1 MEISNIKTAA
11 LADEKKWN
19 KLDSAWVLNLFGT
32 AVGAGVLFLPI
43 NAGMGG
49 FWPLVFMALIVG
61 PMTYLAHRGLS
72 RFVLSSEHPGS
83 DITEVVEE
91 HFGKTAGK
99 LITLLYFFAIFPI
112 LLIYGVG
119 ITNTVISFMEN
130 QLHMA
135 APPRMILS
143 IMLISA
149 LISVMLMGEK
159 FMLKVTE
166 WLVYPLVAI
175 LFALSIYLIPEWNT
189 ASLQQMPSG
198 SAFLT
203 TLWLTIPV
211 LIFSFNHSPAISA
224 FSLSQRRE
232 YKTREATEQHSNRV
246 LRGTSALLL
255 IFVMLFVFSCVL
267 TLTPEELAL
276 AKTQNISILSFLAN
290 KFDNP
295 YISYFGPLVAFLA
308 ITSSFFGHYLGAREG
323 LAGLIIK
330 MNRDAGKTDIN
341 RNRLNYITALFFLF
355 SLWLVATINPSILGL
370 IESLGGPIIAMIL
383 FIMPMYAIRNVPAMQ
398 KYRGKFSN
406 VFVTVMG
413 LIAISAI
420 VYILFR

>member
-1 MEISNIKTAA
+1 M
-11 LADEKKWN
+11 
-19 KLDSAWVLNLFGT
+19 AWVLNLFGT

-49 FWPLVFMALIVG
+49 FWPLLFMALIVG

-72 RFVLSSEHPGS
+72 RFVLSSKKPGS

-130 QLHMA
+130 QLQVA
-135 APPRMILS
+135 APPRAILS
-143 IMLISA
+143 VLLIAA
-149 LISVMLMGEK
+149 LIAVMLMGEK

-175 LFALSIYLIPEWNT
+175 LFVLSIYLIPEWT
-189 ASLQQMPSG
+189 SASLQQLPTAKG
-198 SAFLT
+198 FLIT
-203 TLWLTIPV
+203 IWLTIPV
-211 LIFSFNHSPAISA
+211 LVFSFNHSPAISS
-224 FSLSQRRE
+224 FTLSQERE
-232 YKTREATEQHSNRV
+232 YKTFEATERHSNRV
-246 LRGTSALLL
+246 LFGTSGLLL
-255 IFVMLFVFSCVL
+255 VFVMLFVFSCVL

-323 LAGLIIK
+323 LEGLVTK
-330 MNRDAGKTDIN
+330 MRRDAGKAEID
-341 RNRLNYITALFFLF
+341 RKKLNYATALFFLL

-383 FIMPMYAIRNVPAMQ
+383 FIMPMYAIRKVPAMQ
-398 KYRGKFSN
+398 RYRGKFSN
-406 VFVTVMG
+406 IFVTVMG

-420 VYILFR
+420 VYVLFR

>member
-1 MEISNIKTAA
+1 MDVSNIKATPVA
-11 LADEKKWN
+11 ENKKWN
-19 KLDSAWVLNLFGT
+19 KFDLAWVLNLFGT

-49 FWPLVFMALIVG
+49 FWPLLFMALIVG

-72 RFVLSSEHPGS
+72 RFVLSSKKPGS
-83 DITEVVEE
+83 DITDVVEE

-130 QLHMA
+130 QLQVA
-135 APPRMILS
+135 APPRAILS
-143 IMLISA
+143 VLLIAA
-149 LISVMLMGEK
+149 LIAVMLMGEK

-175 LFALSIYLIPEWNT
+175 LFVLSIYLIPEWT
-189 ASLQQMPSG
+189 SASLQQLPTAKG
-198 SAFLT
+198 FLIT
-203 TLWLTIPV
+203 IWLTIPV
-211 LIFSFNHSPAISA
+211 LVFSFNHSPAISS
-224 FSLSQRRE
+224 FTLSQERE
-232 YKTREATEQHSNRV
+232 YKTFEATERHSNRV
-246 LRGTSALLL
+246 LFGTSGLLL
-255 IFVMLFVFSCVL
+255 VFVMLFVFSCVL

-323 LAGLIIK
+323 LEGLVTK
-330 MNRDAGKTDIN
+330 MRRDAGKAEID
-341 RNRLNYITALFFLF
+341 RKKLNYATALFFLL

-383 FIMPMYAIRNVPAMQ
+383 FIMPMYAIRKVPAMQ
-398 KYRGKFSN
+398 RYRGKFSN
-406 VFVTVMG
+406 IFVTVMG

-420 VYILFR
+420 VYVLFR